1 MKILKFYNV
10 PTYSFVKKENWLS
23 IDKDFESG
31 TRKTILSLKKQHVT
45 QKSHIKVM
53 ILELDR
59 NSII

>member
-23 IDKDFESG
+23 IDKDFGVWHKKNYS
-31 TRKTILSLKKQHVT
+31 SLKKQHVT
-45 QKSHIKVM
+45 KSHIKVM